1 MIQVSGLS
9 KIYRVRARQSSSVW
23 HSLRA
28 VFSREYREVTA
39 LAGID
44 WAIREGEIHGLIGR
58 NGSGKSTLLKIL
70 CGILHPSFGSATVNG
85 IVPWTDRRRHVRD
98 IGVVFGQKSQLTWE
112 LPAVDS
118 FYLHRS
124 LYRVEPAK
132 FERTLRFLSEAFDAV
147 VDRPVR
153 SLSLGE
159 RMKCE
164 IICSLLHQP
173 KLLFL
178 DEPTIGLDLLAKDQ
192 VRRAIRTINAELGTT
207 IILTSHDLSDVS
219 SVCDEISLLDRG
231 RFLYR
236 GPIESLLGAVSSRKL
251 LRLTLREPVLRC
263 RWEGFALVPTGEFT
277 AEVELCADGTSL
289 QPLLQRLLA
298 QLPVSDVSIESLQL
312 EQVIGAIYRGELD
325 ASHWR
330 KAQPAA

>member
-1 MIQVSGLS
+1 MIRVVGLS
-9 KIYRVRARQSSSVW
+9 KVYRVRARQSSSVW
-23 HSLRA
+23 HSVRA
-28 VFSREYREVTA
+28 LFSRKFRNVTA
-39 LAGID
+39 LDGID
-44 WAIREGEIHGLIGR
+44 WRVPEGQIHGLIGR

-70 CGILHPSFGSATVNG
+70 CGILHPSSGDARVNG
-85 IVPWTDRRRHVRD
+85 VVPWADRRHYVRD

-118 FYLHRS
+118 FHLHRS
-124 LYRVEPAK
+124 LYRVPPAQ
-132 FERTLRFLSEAFDAV
+132 FQRTLQFLTEAFEAV

-178 DEPTIGLDLLAKDQ
+178 DEPTIGLDLVAKDQ
-192 VRRAIRTINAELGTT
+192 VRRAIRGINAEFGTT

-231 RFLYR
+231 KFLYQ
-236 GPIESLLGAVSSRKL
+236 GPIDSLLGAVSGRKL
-251 LRLTLREPVLRC
+251 VRLRLREPVLRC
-263 RWEGFALVPTGEFT
+263 RWEAHALIPTGEFT
-277 AEVELCADGTSL
+277 AEVELSADSASL
-289 QPLLQRLLA
+289 QPTLQRLLA
-298 QLPVSDVSIESLQL
+298 QLPVSDISIESLQL
-312 EQVIGAIYRGELD
+312 EQVLGAIYRGELD
-325 ASHWR
+325 ASQWR